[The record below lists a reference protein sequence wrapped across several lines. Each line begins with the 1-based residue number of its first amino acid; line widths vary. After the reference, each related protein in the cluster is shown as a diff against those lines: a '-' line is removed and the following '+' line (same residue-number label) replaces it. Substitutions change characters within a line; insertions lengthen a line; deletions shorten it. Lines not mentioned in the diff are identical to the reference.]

1 MLLIKKPNKKL
12 NNKIIKKR
20 INLGKIYELKTNTK
34 AG

>member
-12 NNKIIKKR
+12 NNKLIKKR